1 MSCIKHTTQQTNV
14 FSKSKPLGFTYLR
27 FLPDVLLL
35 IFPSFLPVLLF
46 FRILKLMIWRVD
58 KITKF
63 RVADAL
69 IMVIVYRQEKPLKLW
84 EKRGVVKGWD
94 ERDDIA
100 NWVK

>member
-1 MSCIKHTTQQTNV
+1 MCLA
-14 FSKSKPLGFTYLR
+14 SKPLNVTYLR

-35 IFPSFLPVLLF
+35 IFPSFLPILLF

-58 KITKF
+58 KITKL

-69 IMVIVYRQEKPLKLW
+69 IMVVVYRQEKPLKLG
-84 EKRGVVKGWD
+84 EKGGRKGMDGMRGTF
-94 ERDDIA
+94 A